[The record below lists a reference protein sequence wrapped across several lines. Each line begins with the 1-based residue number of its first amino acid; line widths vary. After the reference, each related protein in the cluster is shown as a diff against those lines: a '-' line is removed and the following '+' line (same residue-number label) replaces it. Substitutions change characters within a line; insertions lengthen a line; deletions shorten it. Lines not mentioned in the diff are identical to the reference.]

1 MNRDEETGQQHMDMP
16 LLADMSRVCEALNRK
31 DDAMLWAAAKRSSS
45 TAMFFEQ
52 LRNQVGFTTY
62 TTGGRKGSPRH
73 LQHHSALIAMPV
85 VLPAKAAS
93 LVNNGQAMDTAMG
106 SVLRRLKEWFE
117 NRVEISV
124 FNAPIPY
131 EEVCIWSPSVA
142 LEKLEQLSAR
152 KEPTLAL
159 PQDADFR
166 LPPEAPRLAFF
177 IAAAQQ
183 PLKFPELPPVNHQAD
198 WRLTSHVSALLDL
211 HAPIAIS
218 ERIEVLT
225 PDFACEAFAEG
236 LLAWIAALHRECGI
250 VRWDAT
256 PVDQDLVI
264 LQISLG
270 DHEGEVSEIPLRAHQ
285 VGLEG
290 VKRIVDF
297 VAQVSEQ
304 SLRPTQVEGTTGI
317 RLQ

>member
-1 MNRDEETGQQHMDMP
+1 MDIP
-16 LLADMSRVCEALNRK
+16 LLADLSRVCEALNRK

-62 TTGGRKGSPRH
+62 STGGRKGSPKH
-73 LQHHSALIAMPV
+73 LQHHSALIAMPM
-85 VLPAKAAS
+85 VLPAKAAG
-93 LVNNGQAMDTAMG
+93 LVNNGQALDSAMT
-106 SVLRRLKEWFE
+106 SVLRRLKDWFE

-131 EEVCIWSPSVA
+131 EEVCIWTPSVA

-183 PLKFPELPPVNHQAD
+183 PLKYPELPPINHQAD

-211 HAPIAIS
+211 HTPTAGS
-218 ERIEVLT
+218 EHIEVLT

-236 LLAWIAALHRECGI
+236 LLAWVAALHRECGI

-256 PVDQDLVI
+256 PVDQDLVV
-264 LQISLG
+264 LQVSFG
-270 DHEGEVSEIPLRAHQ
+270 DQEGEASEIPLRAHQ

-290 VKRIVDF
+290 MKRIVDF
-297 VAQVSEQ
+297 VAKVSEHK
-304 SLRPTQVEGTTGI
+304 SRPIQNQAASGL